1 MNTKRNMES
10 PRGRQTKNKDV
21 KGKRKRKIIVQNLSR
36 MPAHCPVAGCSD
48 IIFPSNVMLHM
59 LHKHS
64 NSTCITAEVY
74 DHRPLL
80 LTFDPTGY
88 ERGDNYCIAALLYG
102 GVKGKPNTRPGVD
115 NLSLLN
121 SGLLNSYRKYETYL
135 PIMMMACRT
144 TWFAHMKDKQLE
156 REMLSKNE
164 GKGGIY
170 VLWLVSPI
178 TTRKVFYTL
187 TIFDRHYISSR
198 SLIRTVRDYTNFQDP
213 SDFLP
218 IDENYIM
225 LRDSDVLELMT
236 ISRLAQSKGGKK
248 GPRGIPMELIV
259 YQTPLKHSGNLSS
272 QAEMQAALKEA
283 RNMYSTYMMPRTKG
297 TVNREVSGK
306 MSLTRKPL
314 SKTKANQAHA
324 HALH

>member
-1 MNTKRNMES
+1 MEP
-10 PRGRQTKNKDV
+10 PRGRQQTKDKDV
-21 KGKRKRKIIVQNLSR
+21 KQKKRKITVENLSR
-36 MPAHCPVAGCSD
+36 MPAHCPVGGCTD
-48 IIFPSNVMLHM
+48 IVFPSNIMLHM

-64 NSTCITAEVY
+64 NSPTCTTSEVFE
-74 DHRPLL
+74 HQPVLL
-80 LTFDPTGY
+80 SFDPTGY
-88 ERGDNYCIAALLYG
+88 EHGDNCCVATLMYG

-115 NLSLLN
+115 NLSLPN
-121 SGLLNSYRKYETYL
+121 SGLLNNYQKYSTYL

-144 TWFAHMKDKQLE
+144 TWFAHLKDKQVE
-156 REMLSKNE
+156 REMLTKND
-164 GKGGIY
+164 GKAGIY

-225 LRDSDVLELMT
+225 LSDSDVLELLS
-236 ISRLAQSKGGKK
+236 ISKSAQSKGGKQV
-248 GPRGIPMELIV
+248 PRGIPMELIV
-259 YQTPLKHSGNLSS
+259 YQTPLKRSGILNS

-283 RNMYSTYMMPRTKG
+283 QNIYSTYVMPRTKG
-297 TVNREVSGK
+297 SVKREVSGK
-306 MSLTRKPL
+306 MSLTRKPV
-314 SKTKANQAHA
+314 SNTMANIAHG
-324 HALH
+324 HASN